1 MTVQTFSITENT
13 SLAELARA
21 LRRALS
27 QNHMLNVLNR
37 VHRIAKE
44 INYIETVDK
53 DL

>member
-13 SLAELARA
+13 SLARA
-21 LRRALS
+21 GKSSETSPS

-37 VHRIAKE
+37 IHRIAKE

-53 DL
+53 YL